1 MGSMTG
7 ARTPQ
12 LLTVQETAS
21 RLSLSER
28 EVHRLIANGRLRS
41 LKIGT
46 RRRVELAE
54 VARFIESLRG

>member
-12 LLTVQETAS
+12 LLTVQETAA

-28 EVHRLIANGRLRS
+28 EVHRLIASGRLRS